1 MNYDIVRNWQYV
13 TLNNN
18 LKSGESLLRTA
29 APEALT
35 TYRDTGTGW
44 TALEVLCHLRD
55 LEGIV
60 LQRARMTV
68 EQDNPPLPAPDADEM
83 AAAGNYNAQAMETV
97 LANWKAR
104 RVAYMDYMRERNAD
118 DWTRT
123 GVHPKR
129 GPLTLLD
136 QFTFVAMHDSIH
148 IEQMT
153 RVLHEQRTS
162 ATI

>member
-1 MNYDIVRNWQYV
+1 MTHDTIRNWQLI

-18 LKSGESLLRTA
+18 LKAVEWILRTA
-29 APEALT
+29 PPDALT

-60 LQRARMTV
+60 LQRAQVTMT
-68 EQDNPPLPAPDADEM
+68 QDNPPLPAPDADEM
-83 AAAGNYNAQAMETV
+83 AAAGDYNAQDMETV
-97 LANWKAR
+97 LADWKAR
-104 RVAYMDYMRERNAD
+104 RAAYIAYMKERSGD
-118 DWTRT
+118 DWQRV

-136 QFTFVAMHDSIH
+136 QFTFLAAHDSMH

-153 RVLHEQRTS
+153 RVLYEKRTS
-162 ATI
+162 A